1 MSTVRD
7 LLVNKSG
14 GVVGLPQEASALV
27 AAQLMND
34 RGIGAI
40 VVLEGGKPI
49 GIFTERDVLRRVVAR
64 QLNPAEVILTDV
76 MTANPITSGENTDC
90 DECARIMTQKRIRHL
105 PIVGTDGAVIGLV
118 SIGDLV
124 AAQVVEQ
131 EVAIKELNRYI
142 FDVR

>member
-7 LLVNKSG
+7 LLVKKTG

-40 VVLEGGKPI
+40 VVLEGGRPI
-49 GIFTERDVLRRVVAR
+49 GIFTERDVLRRVVAK

-76 MTANPITSGENTDC
+76 MTADPITSGEDTAC

-131 EVAIKELNRYI
+131 EVAIQELNRYI

>member
-7 LLVNKSG
+7 VLSRKPG
-14 GVVGLPQEASALV
+14 AVVGLPPEASALV

-40 VVLEGGKPI
+40 MVLSEGKPL
-49 GIFTERDVLRRVVAR
+49 GIFTERDVLRRVVAQ
-64 QLNPAEVILTDV
+64 QLNSAEVTLREV
-76 MTANPITSGENTDC
+76 MTANPITC
-90 DECARIMTQKRIRHL
+90 DADTSIEACEAIMTQKRIRHL
-105 PIVGTDGAVIGLV
+105 PIVGDDETVVGLV

-124 AAQVVEQ
+124 AVRVAEQ
-131 EVAIKELNRYI
+131 EVAIEELNRYI

>member
-7 LLVNKSG
+7 LLSHKTG
-14 GVVGLPQEASALV
+14 GVVGLPPEASALV

-40 VVLEGGKPI
+40 VVLGEGKPV
-49 GIFTERDVLRRVVAR
+49 GIFTERDVLRRVVAK
-64 QLNPAEVILTDV
+64 QLSPAEVLLSDVMSPDPVTCDLDTDV
-76 MTANPITSGENTDC
+76 DT
-90 DECARIMTQKRIRHL
+90 CAAIMTQRRIRHL
-105 PIVGTDGAVIGLV
+105 PIVTDDGTVIGLI

-124 AAQVVEQ
+124 AMRVSEQ
-131 EVAIKELNRYI
+131 EVAITELNRYI

>member
-7 LLVNKSG
+7 LLSHKTG
-14 GVVGLPQEASALV
+14 GVIGLPPEASALV

-40 VVLEGGKPI
+40 VVLGEGKAV
-49 GIFTERDVLRRVVAR
+49 GIFTERDVLRRVVAK
-64 QLNPAEVILTDV
+64 QLSPAEVLLADV
-76 MTANPITSGENTDC
+76 MSANPVTCDADTDL
-90 DECARIMTQKRIRHL
+90 DTCAAIMTQRRIRHL
-105 PIVGTDGAVIGLV
+105 PIVGEGGIVVGLI

-124 AAQVVEQ
+124 AKRVAEQ
-131 EVAIKELNRYI
+131 EVAITELNRYI